1 MTTAPHSVARRNAIA
16 IGHRLDR
23 VLTADVV
30 VVGARCAGAAT
41 ALLLARAG
49 HDVLLLDRATF
60 PSDTVSTHVIARSGM
75 VQLHRW
81 GLLDTV
87 VASGAPPVRRVEL
100 SSAVGFLS
108 RTVKDRYG
116 IDFLLAP
123 RRIVLDAIL
132 QEAAVGAGARLLSGA
147 AVEDVVRDG
156 RGRVVGVQAHD
167 GDGPLIVRAKYVVGA
182 DGLSSRIARSVRAP
196 LTVEREASGA
206 VQYAYYTGDWP
217 AIEQHLGED
226 VFAGVFP
233 THDGQACIW
242 ACTPESVARAHRR
255 AAGSPEEAFARVL
268 ADGVPGLAARLDAS
282 ARRSPVRGM
291 LRMPNHF
298 RRAAGP
304 GWALVGD
311 AGYHR
316 DAITGHGISDAFRD
330 AELLAVALDEALF
343 DPACETDAL
352 EAYERDRDRM
362 AADVFDVTCEL
373 AAFPEPSRF
382 VELQKQ
388 LAVAID
394 HLAAELNV
402 RSLPR
407 VATAAA

>member
-1 MTTAPHSVARRNAIA
+1 MSTASHSVARRVTAA
-16 IGHRLDR
+16 SGHRLER

-30 VVGARCAGAAT
+30 VVGARCAGAGT

-75 VQLHRW
+75 VQLRRW
-81 GLLDTV
+81 RLLDAV
-87 VASGAPPVRRVEL
+87 VASGAPPIRRVEF
-100 SSAVGFLS
+100 SSELGFLS

-116 IDFLLAP
+116 VDFLLAP
-123 RRIVLDAIL
+123 RRTVLDPIL
-132 QEAAVGAGARLLSGA
+132 QEAALGSGARLLSGV

-156 RGRVVGVQAHD
+156 RGRVVGVRAHD
-167 GDGPLIVRAKYVVGA
+167 DGGPLVVHARYVVGA
-182 DGLSSRIARSVRAP
+182 DGLGSRIARSVRAP
-196 LTVEREASGA
+196 LTVERAPSGA
-206 VQYAYYTGDWP
+206 AQYAYYAGDWT
-217 AIEQHLGED
+217 AIEHHLGDD

-242 ACTPESVARAHRR
+242 ACTPESLARAHRR
-255 AAGSPEEAFARVL
+255 AAASPEEAFARVL
-268 ADGVPGLAARLDAS
+268 ADGVPGLAARLDPS
-282 ARRSPVRGM
+282 ARRSAVRGM

-330 AELLAVALDEALF
+330 AELLAVALDEALC
-343 DPACETDAL
+343 DPGCETDAL
-352 EAYERDRDRM
+352 TAYERDRDRM
-362 AADVFDVTCEL
+362 AGDVFDITCEL
-373 AAFPEPSRF
+373 ATFPEPSRF
-382 VELQKQ
+382 VELQKR
-388 LAVAID
+388 LAGAID
-394 HLAAELNV
+394 DLAAELSA

-407 VATAAA
+407 AVTAAA